1 MEHSNAL
8 FRRYPIAAE
17 LRLTLPG
24 PAQLLFLRTTIS
36 SLVLA
41 HQRLHVVPEAPN
53 NAVARSA

>member
-1 MEHSNAL
+1 M
-8 FRRYPIAAE
+8 
-17 LRLTLPG
+17 
-24 PAQLLFLRTTIS
+24 FLRTTIS